1 MTSRIHE
8 GMRLSPLRVVIAAAV
23 LAGLAAGGVVGYQ
36 SWASAQA
43 EPSQDPWFAGYADVT
58 ATPTFAFES
67 ADTGSATTPTDTAK
81 TDQVVLSF
89 IVTGPDDVCSPSWGG
104 YYTPEQ
110 ANEELELDRR
120 IALLRERGG
129 DIAISFG
136 GQRGQELATTCEY
149 VDQLATA
156 YRSVIDRYSVST
168 IDLDLEGAGLA
179 DAAANE
185 RRAAAIAQLQAEDE
199 DGLAVW
205 VTLPASPTGLS
216 EDGTNAVSA
225 LLSAG
230 VDLAG
235 VNVMTMDFG
244 DSRDA
249 TQTMAE
255 TSVQALE
262 ATHQQ
267 LKTLYQLA
275 DIPLSDATVWTK
287 LGATPMIGQNDVKDE
302 VFGLQDAADL
312 NEFAREK
319 GLGRMSMW
327 SLNRDRMCGS
337 NYTTLSVV
345 SNSCS
350 GIDQGDSHFS
360 TTLAAGFSGSIVGSA
375 SRVTTSEPVD
385 PADLVDD
392 PAKSPYPIWSKTS
405 TYLEG
410 TKIVWHHNV
419 YQAKWWTVG
428 DLPDNPVL
436 NAWETPWELLGPVLP
451 GEKPIDTRVLTP
463 GMFPEWDG
471 TAIYEKGT
479 IVTFEDVPYRA
490 KWWTQGDS
498 PEAQSS
504 NPDDSPWV
512 PLTQD
517 EVDELVAA
525 QGDGSGT
532 TAGN

>member
-1 MTSRIHE
+1 
-8 GMRLSPLRVVIAAAV
+8 
-23 LAGLAAGGVVGYQ
+23 
-36 SWASAQA
+36 
-43 EPSQDPWFAGYADVT
+43 
-58 ATPTFAFES
+58 
-67 ADTGSATTPTDTAK
+67 
-81 TDQVVLSF
+81 
-89 IVTGPDDVCSPSWGG
+89 
-104 YYTPEQ
+104 
-110 ANEELELDRR
+110 
-120 IALLRERGG
+120 
-129 DIAISFG
+129 
-136 GQRGQELATTCEY
+136 
-149 VDQLATA
+149 
-156 YRSVIDRYSVST
+156 
-168 IDLDLEGAGLA
+168 
-179 DAAANE
+179 
-185 RRAAAIAQLQAEDE
+185 
-199 DGLAVW
+199 
-205 VTLPASPTGLS
+205 
-216 EDGTNAVSA
+216 
-225 LLSAG
+225 
-230 VDLAG
+230 
-235 VNVMTMDFG
+235 
-244 DSRDA
+244 
-249 TQTMAE
+249 
-255 TSVQALE
+255 
-262 ATHQQ
+262 
-267 LKTLYQLA
+267 
-275 DIPLSDATVWTK
+275 
-287 LGATPMIGQNDVKDE
+287 MIGQNDVKDE

-327 SLNRDRMCGS
+327 SLNRDRTCGS

-463 GMFPEWDG
+463 GMFPAWDG

-512 PLTQD
+512 PLTQN